1 MKRTSQTRLTA
12 ITILSLLLLLALAV
26 GAQAAAAAHF
36 SSGSATT
43 TPAAGTEGRGGVAA
57 ASVESAVAAAEVL
70 PGTQG
75 RGGAFLVAG
84 STTPAAGTAGRGGV
98 AEAPGVS
105 TGASSSSAGTAV
117 TGVGRPRGAL
127 PVAQAGS
134 VPEAVA
140 SPGPPSSAGWIA
152 LGVIAALVAAVGV
165 LLFAASRR
173 RTGRSEAA
181 LASYCSSHPG
191 DALCGAS

>member
-1 MKRTSQTRLTA
+1 M
-12 ITILSLLLLLALAV
+12 
-26 GAQAAAAAHF
+26 
-36 SSGSATT
+36 
-43 TPAAGTEGRGGVAA
+43 
-57 ASVESAVAAAEVL
+57 
-70 PGTQG
+70 
-75 RGGAFLVAG
+75 AG

-98 AEAPGVS
+98 AEAPGAS

-140 SPGPPSSAGWIA
+140 SPSTPSTDGWIA
-152 LGVIAALVAAVGV
+152 LGVIAALFAAVGV
-165 LLFAASRR
+165 LLYSAGRR

-181 LASYCSSHPG
+181 LATYCTSHPS